1 VRVPGRTPTTGTGRL
16 NLKRHSH
23 QYLRLSQSGY
33 TFHIVNDVASER
45 GSQAV
50 HRVLRVLLCW
60 STGEPT
66 RSLTEISQD
75 AGLTLPTAHRM
86 IKALQREGFLS
97 VDSVSGRYSLGP
109 TVMDLARVV
118 LQRADEDEL
127 VVVSMPHLERMRAI
141 TGETVGLHL
150 PIAESRICV
159 AELVSRAPIR
169 TATGVGRTYKLPAG
183 AAGRVLTAWSP
194 ERMAL
199 AMAIKGGEGMTPEG
213 RREATRT
220 AGEIR
225 ETGYAIS
232 EGETIEG
239 ARAIA
244 FPLFDSNA
252 DVRAAVN
259 ITGPTGRWTRAKM
272 LRFLPELQAEVAEI
286 AIQLGYRSAKPEP
299 ERVKGRRAAKTSA

>member
-1 VRVPGRTPTTGTGRL
+1 M
-16 NLKRHSH
+16 
-23 QYLRLSQSGY
+23 
-33 TFHIVNDVASER
+33 
-45 GSQAV
+45 

-75 AGLTLPTAHRM
+75 ANLTLPTAHRM

-97 VDSVSGRYSLGP
+97 LDSVSGRYSLGP
-109 TVMDLARVV
+109 TIMDLARVV

-127 VVVSMPHLERMRAI
+127 VVVAMPHLERIRSI
-141 TGETVGLHL
+141 TGETVGLHV
-150 PIAESRICV
+150 PIAEGRICV

-194 ERMAL
+194 ERLAL
-199 AMAIKGGEGMTPEG
+199 AMAAKGNEAFTAKG
-213 RREATRT
+213 REEFAKS
-220 AGEIR
+220 A
-225 ETGYAIS
+225 ETVRQAGYAIS

-244 FPLFDSNA
+244 FPLFDSNS

-259 ITGPTGRWTRAKM
+259 VTGPTGRWTHEKM
-272 LRFLPELQAEVAEI
+272 MKALSQLQAEVAEI
-286 AIQLGYRSAKPEP
+286 ALHLGYRTAKPQ
-299 ERVKGRRAAKTSA
+299 RAKAKPVAKKVG

>member
-1 VRVPGRTPTTGTGRL
+1 M
-16 NLKRHSH
+16 
-23 QYLRLSQSGY
+23 
-33 TFHIVNDVASER
+33 DDASNER

-60 STGEPT
+60 TTGEPT

-75 AGLTLPTAHRM
+75 ARLTLPTAHRM
-86 IKALQREGFLS
+86 IKALQREGFLAL
-97 VDSVSGRYSLGP
+97 DSVSGRYSLGP

-127 VVVSMPHLERMRAI
+127 VLVAMPHLERIRTI

-150 PIAESRICV
+150 PVAESRICV

-169 TATGVGRTYKLPAG
+169 TATGVGRTYKLPSG
-183 AAGRVLTAWSP
+183 AAGRALLAWSP
-194 ERMAL
+194 ERTAL
-199 AMAIKGGEGMTPEG
+199 TLAGIDD
-213 RREATRT
+213 EATR
-220 AGEIR
+220 AEILATTESIR
-225 ETGYAIS
+225 RTGYAIS

-244 FPLFDSNA
+244 FPIFDSNG

-259 ITGPTGRWTRAKM
+259 ITGPTNRWTQDRM
-272 LRFLPELQAEVAEI
+272 TRHLPELLAEVTEI
-286 AIQLGYRSAKPEP
+286 EAQLGYRRPATSPAPSPAPAKAPAAKARQSSGKRAGTTRSGAAGAAPTSGGATPEP
-299 ERVKGRRAAKTSA
+299 VR